1 MSENEVGRRTTSR
14 RKMERPNEILAAAFE
29 EFVRTGYAG
38 TRLEDVAARAGVTKG
53 TIYFHFQS
61 KENVFVQMVRAFSQP
76 IRLRT
81 QDFLDHNAE
90 EGVAFFNSYLDFSYT
105 QVLEDR
111 CSREILRLLIAE
123 ASRFPSLT
131 DEYFS
136 CIFEPVFT
144 RLHGELEKA
153 IDSCKIRN
161 AQAMDFPNLLLSPML
176 ALNVFLLIFGDR
188 KSIDP
193 KRYLEAAKD
202 LLMNGLLPRQCTG
215 DPAMRSKK

>member
-61 KENVFVQMVRAFSQP
+61 KENVFIQMVRLFSQP

-81 QDFLDHNAE
+81 QDFLDDNAA
-90 EGVAFFNSYLDFSYT
+90 EGVEFFNAYLDFSYA

-131 DEYFS
+131 DEYFT

-153 IDSCKIRN
+153 ISNCKIRN
-161 AQAMDFPNLLLSPML
+161 AEAMDFPNLLLSPML

-188 KSIDP
+188 KPIDP

-202 LLMNGLLPRQCTG
+202 LLMNGLLPRQCSSEAG
-215 DPAMRSKK
+215 MKPKK

>member
-1 MSENEVGRRTTSR
+1 MSESEVGRRTTSR
-14 RKMERPNEILAAAFE
+14 RKLERPNEILAAAFE

-61 KENVFVQMVRAFSQP
+61 KENVFIQMVRVFSQP
-76 IRLRT
+76 VRERT
-81 QDFLDHNAE
+81 QDFLDHNSA
-90 EGVAFFNSYLDFSYT
+90 EGVEFFKSYLDFSYA

-131 DEYFS
+131 DEYFK
-136 CIFEPVFT
+136 CILEPVFT
-144 RLHGELEKA
+144 RLHDELEKA
-153 IDSCKIRN
+153 TESGKVRN

-176 ALNVFLLIFGDR
+176 ALNVFLLVFADR
-188 KSIDP
+188 KSIEP

-202 LLMNGLLPRQCTG
+202 LLMNGLLPRH
-215 DPAMRSKK
+215 